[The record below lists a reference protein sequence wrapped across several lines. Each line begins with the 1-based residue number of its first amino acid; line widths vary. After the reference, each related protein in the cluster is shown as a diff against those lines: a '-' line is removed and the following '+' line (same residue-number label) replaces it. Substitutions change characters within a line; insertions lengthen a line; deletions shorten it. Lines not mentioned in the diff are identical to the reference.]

1 MRWED
6 SIKNVVFFVK
16 IYFCDTFN
24 HDGLELYKLWNHLI
38 IWYFQFHELNYLLN
52 SSFLKAIIASYDIL
66 CSNFSI
72 DHSYPFFRSKNL
84 INQEDQED
92 IRSKSTTSKRT
103 SCFLDILLTKDI
115 KLAFDSLIKFIKDR
129 GGQDFLVDYLNEK
142 LAENCV

>member
-1 MRWED
+1 M
-6 SIKNVVFFVK
+6 
-16 IYFCDTFN
+16 
-24 HDGLELYKLWNHLI
+24 
-38 IWYFQFHELNYLLN
+38 
-52 SSFLKAIIASYDIL
+52 
-66 CSNFSI
+66 
-72 DHSYPFFRSKNL
+72 